1 MCSSLSAQLSLVCLA
16 IEELAEH
23 SAGGEGA
30 LAERKHAQGVGEAED
45 HIAARLAAIWA
56 MVADADPELARRLP
70 GYMI

>member
-16 IEELAEH
+16 IEELAER
-23 SAGGEGA
+23 SAGGEGTV
-30 LAERKHAQGVGEAED
+30 AERRNVQDVGEADD
-45 HIAARLAAIWA
+45 HCAARLAAIWA